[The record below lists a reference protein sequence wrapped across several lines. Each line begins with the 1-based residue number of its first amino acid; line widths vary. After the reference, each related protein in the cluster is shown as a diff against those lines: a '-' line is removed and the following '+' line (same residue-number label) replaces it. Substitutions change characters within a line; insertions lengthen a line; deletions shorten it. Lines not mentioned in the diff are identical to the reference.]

1 MLETLRKY
9 PLLKLLLCF
18 HGMIV
23 AILVA
28 FYYKQAHVVWYSVLH
43 VPVGRAEDGTRL
55 YQTLARGPS
64 LLLPWHLLPQDVFW
78 LALDI
83 LIFGTLTMWLTY
95 LIVENELRHQVAD
108 REKAA
113 ADKLREAGEQSAAAD
128 RRMREAE
135 GWEQR
140 LKAREARAA
149 AREFEAVNREADAQA
164 HMDAKDVEVEKM
176 SAALTRLKTD
186 ARDLRQEVRRLRGG
200 LSGGPKKENNLGD

>member
-1 MLETLRKY
+1 MLKRPLGTLRRY

-18 HGMIV
+18 HGVVV

-28 FYYKQAHVVWYSVLH
+28 FYYKQADILWYSVLH

-78 LALDI
+78 LAVDI
-83 LIFGTLTMWLTY
+83 LIFGTLAICLAYW
-95 LIVENELRHQVAD
+95 IVGDELRGQVAG

-113 ADKLREAGEQSAAAD
+113 ADTLREAGEQRAAAD

-135 GWEQR
+135 EWEQR
-140 LKAREARAA
+140 LKVLESRAA

-164 HMDAKDVEVEKM
+164 HVEAKDAEVKKM
-176 SAALTRLKTD
+176 SAALTRLKTE
-186 ARDLRQEVRRLRGG
+186 AKDLRREVRQLRGG
-200 LSGGPKKENNLGD
+200 LSGGPKKE

>member
-1 MLETLRKY
+1 MLKRLLETVRKY
-9 PLLKLLLCF
+9 PLLKLLLCS
-18 HGMIV
+18 HGMVI

-28 FYYKQAHVVWYSVLH
+28 FYYKQGDKLWYSVLQI
-43 VPVGRAEDGTRL
+43 PVARDADGTRL
-55 YQTLARGPS
+55 YQTIARGPS

-83 LIFGTLTMWLTY
+83 LIFGTLTMWLAY
-95 LIVENELRHQVAD
+95 WIVENELRQQVAG

-140 LKAREARAA
+140 LKVLESRAA
-149 AREFEAVNREADAQA
+149 AREFEAVNRELEAQA
-164 HMDAKDVEVEKM
+164 YIEGKDVEVKKM
-176 SAALTRLKTD
+176 SGALTRLKTE
-186 ARDLRQEVRRLRGG
+186 ARYLRQEVRQLRER
-200 LSGGPKKENNLGD
+200 LSGGPKKE

>member
-1 MLETLRKY
+1 MNRLLETLRNY

-18 HGMIV
+18 HGAVV

-28 FYYKQAHVVWYSVLH
+28 FYYKQAHVVWYAALQ

-64 LLLPWHLLPQDVFW
+64 LLLPWHLLPQDVLW
-78 LALDI
+78 LAVDI
-83 LIFGTLTMWLTY
+83 LIFGTLTMCLAY
-95 LIVENELRHQVAD
+95 RVVGDELRGQIAG

-113 ADKLREAGEQSAAAD
+113 ADKLREAGEQRAAAD
-128 RRMREAE
+128 RRMRDAE

-140 LKAREARAA
+140 LKVRESRAA

-164 HMDAKDVEVEKM
+164 HMEAKDVEVDKM
-176 SAALTRLKTD
+176 SAALTRLKTE

-200 LSGGPKKENNLGD
+200 LSGGPKKE